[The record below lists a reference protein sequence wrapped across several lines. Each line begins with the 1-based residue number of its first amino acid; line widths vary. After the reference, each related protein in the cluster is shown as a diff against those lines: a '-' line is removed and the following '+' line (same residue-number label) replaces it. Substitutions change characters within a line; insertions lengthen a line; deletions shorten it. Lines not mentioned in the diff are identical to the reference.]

1 MNIKR
6 FRASSL
12 ADIMTDPKGKGE
24 VLSVGAKTAITKMA
38 KEFVYGYDEFIS
50 NKYMD
55 KGNRV
60 ENDSIDLLNVVLGT
74 NYSKNDERKN
84 NDWITGEC
92 DIVGDNRI
100 IDIKSSWSLATFPA
114 LPSLGEET
122 RYEWQG
128 RAYMM
133 LWDMPEFSIAY
144 CLVDTP
150 QDLIGYEDRKL
161 HEVSHITPDLRVTLV
176 HYKRDKELEDK
187 IKFKVDAARE
197 YYDRVIYDITDQ
209 HQFFNLTKEANV
221 KNNL

>member
-1 MNIKR
+1 MKIKR

-24 VLSVGAKTAITKMA
+24 VLSVGAKSSIIKMA
-38 KEFVYGYDEFIS
+38 KEFVYGYDERIS

-60 ENDSIDLLNVVLGT
+60 ENDSIALLNSVLNT
-74 NYSKNDERKN
+74 NYVKNEERKN
-84 NDWITGEC
+84 NDWLTGEC

-114 LPSLGEET
+114 LPSLGEEI

-133 LWDMPEFSIAY
+133 LWDVPEFSIAY

-150 QDLIGYEDRKL
+150 DDLIGWEDQSL
-161 HEVSHITPDLRVTLV
+161 HDVSHIIPDLRVTLV
-176 HYKRDKELEDK
+176 HYKRDQALEDK
-187 IKFKVDAARE
+187 IKYKVDAARE
-197 YYDRVIYDITDQ
+197 YYEKVIREITEQ
-209 HQFFNLTKEANV
+209 HEFFNLTKDANV
-221 KNNL
+221 